1 MSEAEILKG
10 AKTEVAFVD
19 ALHSSPQSDSSRTS
33 AMTSRIVA
41 GIGKDHDAD
50 RLLGGANAPKF
61 ELVAAAGDG
70 TFQRTQ
76 ANSDMQQ
83 DIKKMLT
90 AAISGDK
97 WGAAADVWRKAFQSE
112 LDVKNTTPQ
121 NVAQGL
127 NIIGAA
133 INGKVSADLSKIP
146 GRIPEPV
153 GMAVTEEDGKFYFYM
168 MLNKDKAALAKN
180 HASIATGTES
190 DTVIK
195 LGPFEPGKPGQKL

>member
-10 AKTEVAFVD
+10 AKTEVAFA
-19 ALHSSPQSDSSRTS
+19 ALHPAPQSDSSRNS

-41 GIGKDHDAD
+41 GIGKDQDAD

-76 ANSDMQQ
+76 ANSDVQQ
-83 DIKKMLT
+83 DIKNMLT

-133 INGKVSADLSKIP
+133 ITAKSVSTFP
-146 GRIPEPV
+146 
-153 GMAVTEEDGKFYFYM
+153 KFQGVFQSQ
-168 MLNKDKAALAKN
+168 L
-180 HASIATGTES
+180 
-190 DTVIK
+190 VW
-195 LGPFEPGKPGQKL
+195 Q